1 MPAFQAETARVIA
14 QRMINKVVARTGL
27 SDLTQTSEF
36 YQVIMAVARACEK
49 TQQGMEDLIDD
60 TDPDRA
66 TGEMLDELAKKL
78 NPDLLSRLTGTY
90 ATSTQIFS
98 RAGTAGT
105 TTILIG
111 TQVKV
116 PASAAGEDLVFAT
129 TAAGGITPGN
139 YDSAPIAITA
149 AETGT
154 KYRVDPNAING
165 FVSKPAGVETTYN
178 PSAVTNGLDD
188 EKDDEYRRRIKDYI
202 KGLARCPVH
211 ALEATCR
218 GVQDPVSG
226 KRVVWCNI
234 YEKWWNALEII
245 IYVDDGS
252 GTAESTVVV
261 SGGPVL
267 IAVGGE
273 VDIYLPHKPIKESA
287 GYTIYLDTGSGPVA
301 MTEWTQYYFNSASG
315 HIRLVSAEFPTGL
328 GAGDVVTGD
337 YTRYTGLIE
346 EVQKVVNGDT
356 GDRSN
361 YPGHRAGGVLAK
373 VQAPMA
379 ISQTVTVNIDV
390 MAGYDQATVQAAVEA
405 VVSAYING
413 LGINEDV
420 IYNELVERI
429 MSVTGVYDCNL
440 TYPTDNQTINDG
452 QIARISSSALTVT

>member
-14 QRMINKVVARTGL
+14 QRMINKTVSRTAL
-27 SDLTQTSEF
+27 NDLTQTSEF

-49 TQQGMEDLIDD
+49 TQQGMEDLLDD

-78 NPDLLSRLTGTY
+78 NPDLLSRLVGTY
-90 ATSTQIFS
+90 STSTQIFA
-98 RAGTAGT
+98 RAGTTGT
-105 TTILIG
+105 TTIPLG

-129 TAAGGITPGN
+129 TAAGSITPGN

-149 AETGT
+149 AEVGT
-154 KYRVDPNAING
+154 KYRVDPNTING

-188 EKDDEYRRRIKDYI
+188 EMDDEYRRRIKDYI
-202 KGLARCPVH
+202 KGLARCPVYS
-211 ALEATCR
+211 LEATCR
-218 GVQDPVSG
+218 SVQDAVSG
-226 KRVVWCNI
+226 KRVVWCNV

-252 GTAESTVVV
+252 GTAESTTTVT
-261 SGGPVL
+261 GGPVL
-267 IAVGGE
+267 TAVGGE
-273 VDIYLPHKPIKESA
+273 VDIYLPHKPIKESS
-287 GYTIYLDTGSGPVA
+287 GYVIYRDVGGGPVA
-301 MTEWTQYYFNSASG
+301 MTEWTQYYFNPASG
-315 HIRLVSAEFPTGL
+315 HIRLVSAKFPTGL
-328 GAGDVVTGD
+328 DAGDVITGD
-337 YTRYTGLIE
+337 YVRYTGLIE
-346 EVQKVVNGDT
+346 EVQKVIDGDA
-356 GDRSN
+356 GDRST

-373 VQAPMA
+373 VQAPLA

-390 MAGYDQATVQAAVEA
+390 IAGYDQATVQTAVEA
-405 VVSAYING
+405 VISAYING

-429 MSVTGVYDCNL
+429 MTVVGVHDCNL
-440 TYPTDNQTINDG
+440 TDPAANQTINDG